1 MHPHLHYLRCHLL
14 FEACSR
20 FRISLKG
27 TSNILASTHATKSNL
42 RKISKTILPSDY
54 TICFW
59 TFPAWYNELRSG
71 CSLHPPTQL
80 HQFTRIIWY
89 DSFLICA
96 TPCSLCP
103 LLPLLLLYVF
113 VTHLSIFM
121 PLPLRNTFMSWNHIS
136 YLTHTGNFANRK
148 RYHR

>member
-54 TICFW
+54 TLCFW
-59 TFPAWYNELRSG
+59 TFPAWKNELRSG

-96 TPCSLCP
+96 NPCSLWSSTLALCFCDTSIYFYAISP
-103 LLPLLLLYVF
+103 QEYIYV
-113 VTHLSIFM
+113 VKSYI
-121 PLPLRNTFMSWNHIS
+121 IS
-136 YLTHTGNFANRK
+136 DTYR
-148 RYHR
+148 